1 MGLGGGG
8 LVDGG
13 RAAAGD
19 FVVMRYASFALVGGG
34 WVRQRSGL
42 KRGVWV
48 VGGSEICICGTL
60 CILFHLN
67 RRTKVM

>member
-1 MGLGGGG
+1 M
-8 LVDGG
+8 
-13 RAAAGD
+13 
-19 FVVMRYASFALVGGG
+19 VMRYASFALVGGG

-48 VGGSEICICGTL
+48 VVVSARCICGIL

>member
-1 MGLGGGG
+1 
-8 LVDGG
+8 V
-13 RAAAGD
+13 AGD
-19 FVVMRYASFALVGGG
+19 LVMMRYANFALVGGG

-48 VGGSEICICGTL
+48 VCGGSEICICGTL